1 MAVAARAFLFVFAAC
16 VRLGP
21 RWVPLWLNHQ
31 GNHAH
36 RHAPAEPAPSHPTR
50 SIGSPPATTSAC
62 SVDPQ
67 SGAVGAVARPI
78 QLRRSHS
85 PYPTR
90 GQESGARQSWSTAR
104 CASRLLWAADHVP
117 GPVRDPRARTS
128 GRDGPSARGARH
140 SRARAFLRPSRV
152 LRRSARARTPTRTHP
167 PSPSLKPCAVGL
179 SALRRPAAQGGA
191 GRGQL
196 SFTDLGTPL
205 HPPRPELEALP
216 SWM

>member
-1 MAVAARAFLFVFAAC
+1 MGIPERENAYFRRKPARADRSHIFDSPFLQVVFFFAAC

-67 SGAVGAVARPI
+67 AGAVGAVAGPI

-128 GRDGPSARGARH
+128 RRDGPSAHCTDNDPRREH
-140 SRARAFLRPSRV
+140 S
-152 LRRSARARTPTRTHP
+152 SAPVAY
-167 PSPSLKPCAVGL
+167 
-179 SALRRPAAQGGA
+179 
-191 GRGQL
+191 
-196 SFTDLGTPL
+196 
-205 HPPRPELEALP
+205 
-216 SWM
+216 

>member
-1 MAVAARAFLFVFAAC
+1 
-16 VRLGP
+16 
-21 RWVPLWLNHQ
+21 VPLWLNHQ

-67 SGAVGAVARPI
+67 AGAVGAVAGPI

-117 GPVRDPRARTS
+117 GHGPRPARAHVQARWPVRPLH
-128 GRDGPSARGARH
+128 GRRSL
-140 SRARAFLRPSRV
+140 ARAFLRPSRV
-152 LRRSARARTPTRTHP
+152 LRRSARARSPTRTHP

>member
-1 MAVAARAFLFVFAAC
+1 MGAITALTTKAITPTDTPPLSPRLHTPRVRSVLRLRLPRPARLTPGAGAASATSRTMGERPRVRRRRETDSASALPPPLPIREARRVVHAC
-16 VRLGP
+16 P
-21 RWVPLWLNHQ
+21 R
-31 GNHAH
+31 
-36 RHAPAEPAPSHPTR
+36 STTR
-50 SIGSPPATTSAC
+50 
-62 SVDPQ
+62 
-67 SGAVGAVARPI
+67 R
-78 QLRRSHS
+78 
-85 PYPTR
+85 
-90 GQESGARQSWSTAR
+90 
-104 CASRLLWAADHVP
+104 ASRLLWAADHVP
-117 GPVRDPRARTS
+117 GRAACIPRARTY

-140 SRARAFLRPSRV
+140 SRARAFLRPRRV